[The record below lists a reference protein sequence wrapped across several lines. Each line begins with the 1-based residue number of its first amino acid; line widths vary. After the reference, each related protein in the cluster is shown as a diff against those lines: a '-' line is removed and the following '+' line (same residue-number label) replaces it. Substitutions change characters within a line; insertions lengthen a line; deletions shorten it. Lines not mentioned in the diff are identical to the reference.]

1 MKYTV
6 GDKLEKMKPKIE
18 WDDKNRVLAFTDKI
32 MLNEDDIFK
41 NYNTWVQRHN
51 EILMQIR
58 MLQKEVS
65 DLEDRIIATKP
76 YYDKIKDRVLTKMS
90 MVKNKKMG
98 VG

>member
-1 MKYTV
+1 M
-6 GDKLEKMKPKIE
+6 EKMKPKIE

-90 MVKNKKMG
+90 MIKNKKMG

>member
-1 MKYTV
+1 VKYTV